1 MVVPSFKM
9 LSNILYASPLSSRTE
24 PETVVSAGGF
34 LVPSSSDL
42 DRFRNCPSLGTSNRH
57 DGPCSRTRPSAA
69 AAAVAAD
76 RDDDDGGG
84 GGAAAGISVPL
95 FLLAP
100 VSARYAS
107 CRNDV
112 RGDDRLLGLG
122 DRDDGDSEY
131 TFFGLGTGT
140 GFDATGSSSGGV
152 M

>member
-1 MVVPSFKM
+1 M
-9 LSNILYASPLSSRTE
+9 LSNILYASPLSSRTD

-69 AAAVAAD
+69 AAVD
-76 RDDDDGGG
+76 RDDDDDG

-122 DRDDGDSEY
+122 DRDDGDSE
-131 TFFGLGTGT
+131 
-140 GFDATGSSSGGV
+140 
-152 M
+152 